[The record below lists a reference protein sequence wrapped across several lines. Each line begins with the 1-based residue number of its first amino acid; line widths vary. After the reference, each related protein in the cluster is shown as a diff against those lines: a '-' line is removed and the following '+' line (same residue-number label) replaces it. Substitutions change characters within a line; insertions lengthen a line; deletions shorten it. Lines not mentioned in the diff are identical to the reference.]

1 MDDGAPVL
9 DLLVS
14 VDCCSCAMSLMMLFL
29 SVSILD
35 ILESSSHAFPPWSC
49 SDIAS
54 SNIQPSSSVAINP
67 CASNLDKGFPDWPYG
82 SHTFVGRF
90 AVGSFRPLACDC
102 VDMWRSSR
110 GPNAGADETGSVALS
125 CSIFG
130 HGVDDGRWREVSV
143 RLSVRATGG
152 VGELSVRFSGRTTG
166 GVGVVSVRLSGR
178 TTGGVGEVS
187 VRLSGRTTGGV
198 VSTLT
203 FGHIVDGRWREVSV
217 RSSFL
222 CIRCRPIMPA

>member
-1 MDDGAPVL
+1 MDNGAAVL
-9 DLLVS
+9 DLLAS
-14 VDCCSCAMSLMMLFL
+14 VDCCSCAMSLLMMLFL

-143 RLSVRATGG
+143 RLSGRAMGG
-152 VGELSVRFSGRTTG
+152 VASA
-166 GVGVVSVRLSGR
+166 
-178 TTGGVGEVS
+178 
-187 VRLSGRTTGGV
+187 
-198 VSTLT
+198 STLT
-203 FGHIVDGRWREVSV
+203 FGHIVDGRWRAVSVRLSGRAMGGVASASTLTFGHIVDGRWRAVSV
-217 RSSFL
+217 RSSVL
-222 CIRCRPIMPA
+222 RIRCRPIMPA